1 MHFFSTF
8 FFAKFAFREKNQGI
22 QLSQTFLISGSKMI
36 NDYRLVWDRCLSII
50 RDNVPGIS
58 FKTWFEPI
66 IPVNLDDEVLTIQ
79 VPSPFFYEY
88 LEEQYIDLLRKTLR
102 KELGQGAKL
111 EYVVVMSNNQSNS
124 QPYTVKYPTNNNS
137 KIQNKP
143 MSIPLKTEG
152 KSSIRNPFIIP
163 GIQKIQIDPQ
173 LRLDNN
179 FDNFVEGEC
188 NRLARSA
195 GYAVSQNP
203 GGTAFNPLMIYG
215 NSGLGKTHLAHAIG
229 IEVKERHPDKVVLYV
244 NANKFQ
250 TQFTEATRNNNR
262 NDFLNFYQM
271 IDVLIL
277 DDVQE
282 FAGKEKTQE
291 TFFHIFNHLH
301 QSGKQLILTSDKPP
315 IELKGLEQRL
325 LSRFKWGLTAD
336 LQQPSFETRMDILKR
351 KTYKDGIEISL
362 EVMEYI
368 ASHITTNVRELEGA
382 LVSLLAQST
391 LNKKEITIE
400 LASEMIN
407 KLVKNSKRELSID
420 YISKVVC
427 DYFNMP
433 VDSLQAK
440 TRKREVVQARQLAMY
455 FSKSMTKSSLASI
468 GSQIGNKDH
477 ATVLHACKTVNN
489 LKETDKAFKLCVDE
503 IEKKLKL

>member
-1 MHFFSTF
+1 
-8 FFAKFAFREKNQGI
+8 
-22 QLSQTFLISGSKMI
+22 MI
-36 NDYRLVWDRCLSII
+36 NDYRLVWDHCLSII
-50 RDNVPGIS
+50 RDNVPSIS

-66 IPVNLDDEVLTIQ
+66 VPVNLDEEVLTIQ

-111 EYVVVMSNNQSNS
+111 EYVVVMGNNQNNS

-143 MSIPLKTEG
+143 MSIPLKSEG
-152 KSSIRNPFIIP
+152 KPSIKNPFIIP

-173 LRLDNN
+173 LRLDNT

-301 QSGKQLILTSDKPP
+301 QS
-315 IELKGLEQRL
+315 
-325 LSRFKWGLTAD
+325 
-336 LQQPSFETRMDILKR
+336 
-351 KTYKDGIEISL
+351 
-362 EVMEYI
+362 
-368 ASHITTNVRELEGA
+368 
-382 LVSLLAQST
+382 
-391 LNKKEITIE
+391 
-400 LASEMIN
+400 
-407 KLVKNSKRELSID
+407 
-420 YISKVVC
+420 
-427 DYFNMP
+427 
-433 VDSLQAK
+433 
-440 TRKREVVQARQLAMY
+440 
-455 FSKSMTKSSLASI
+455 
-468 GSQIGNKDH
+468 
-477 ATVLHACKTVNN
+477 
-489 LKETDKAFKLCVDE
+489 
-503 IEKKLKL
+503 